1 MQGDCVQVQQVV
13 LNLVVLNA
21 VEAMGWVE
29 AVAREFVISTE
40 RTKMGGVLVAVR
52 DCFGRPQGTLPV
64 AEPQG
69 ASISTLVA
77 MRSSMR
83 LIWASSGSKRVM
95 PAATGR
101 ALLSSLG
108 PRVQSS
114 RRLEREAGRNLEVIW
129 LLGQFVALC
138 RDMGLLTKASV
149 KTIRRRQ

>member
-1 MQGDCVQVQQVV
+1 LLVSRLADGLFPMQGDCVQVQQVV

-29 AVAREFVISTE
+29 AGAREFVISTE

-69 ASISTLVA
+69 PSISTLVA

-83 LIWASSGSKRVM
+83 LTWASSGSKARYAGSNGPGPPIIPRPSGAIE
-95 PAATGR
+95 PAAG
-101 ALLSSLG
+101 A
-108 PRVQSS
+108 
-114 RRLEREAGRNLEVIW
+114 
-129 LLGQFVALC
+129 
-138 RDMGLLTKASV
+138 
-149 KTIRRRQ
+149 